1 MIIISNGKDFIKI
14 NSSELKYENNK
25 YKYFNGNENNDV
37 ILAFIRNNKGFLKIQ
52 KRLASAD
59 GYDGD
64 ILKEYN
70 NLDINSN
77 KILLNDNDYKEIS
90 CFITNINKIDN
101 IRESMVIDIYSNL
114 IAYECYKW
122 YLFDIIEELNIE
134 YIYES
139 VCCDF
144 NMHVNIKTYKD
155 QILNKAKD
163 IEYKEYKI
171 YQNKTDKDII
181 LTLLKLPSVLSH
193 SLEIKSLNEITDYL
207 YELTSKYNK
216 FYQEFRV
223 LDEENKD
230 LQESWLVL
238 TKLVYDVNTLL
249 LDILSIKVPEKM

>member
-37 ILAFIRNNKGFLKIQ
+37 ILAFIRNTKGFLKIQ

-70 NLDINSN
+70 NLDIDSN

-163 IEYKEYKI
+163 ILINKYK
-171 YQNKTDKDII
+171 
-181 LTLLKLPSVLSH
+181 L
-193 SLEIKSLNEITDYL
+193 SLENIFN
-207 YELTSKYNK
+207 
-216 FYQEFRV
+216 
-223 LDEENKD
+223 
-230 LQESWLVL
+230 
-238 TKLVYDVNTLL
+238 
-249 LDILSIKVPEKM
+249 